1 MNIYPHLWFN
11 GQAEEAM
18 EFYRSVFKD
27 SRLLVST
34 RN

>member
-1 MNIYPHLWFN
+1 
-11 GQAEEAM
+11 M